1 MLRDIAM
8 GERTLRRL
16 DAVTIQV
23 DGWVVKLQSDGS
35 VLEYCESCLS
45 PDARTYLFDASKSF
59 GSNPVELLS
68 AWERA
73 QLERMLSATWPR

>member
-16 DAVTIQV
+16 DAVTIEV
-23 DGWVVKLQSDGS
+23 DGWVVKLHSDGS

-45 PDARTYLFDASKSF
+45 ADARTYLFDASKSF